1 MILNHLYR
9 IDRASADTLPD
20 LFKLIALTDNAR
32 GSTLEAAAHAQW
44 ATFPDFLKLNGDL
57 RDCTRPPIER
67 EFVLNAELHHLQI
80 LFLLHRVRSRQSHER
95 SEDYLQVASRML
107 SLVVQ
112 AILIREGI
120 VPSENSLVWKVFRV

>member
-1 MILNHLYR
+1 VILDHLHPNE
-9 IDRASADTLPD
+9 ILGANSHPD
-20 LFKLIALTDNAR
+20 LFKPIALTDDTWR
-32 GSTLEAAAHAQW
+32 STIEAAAHAQW
-44 ATFPDFLKLNGDL
+44 ATFPDFLKLDGDL
-57 RDCTRPPIER
+57 RDCNRPPIER
-67 EFVLNAELHHLQI
+67 EFLLNTELHHLQI
-80 LFLLHRVRSRQSHER
+80 LFLLHRIRSRQSHER